1 MAERSRIR
9 LLSLTRSGSSKALYP
24 AYVNECYQYEYLRSI
39 WSVFLSIKKCRDA
52 WNFSSKRFTCDGT
65 FVFFPCALLTFF
77 VFLFYCFFVVAIV
90 TLLCFSSG
98 LIVCLYSHSSF
109 VFLFGFASIRD
120 NRIHLDRF
128 KSFLIRSRRFKWF
141 VNRSQ
146 DSIVVKIY
154 CFFLVLI
161 LFTFFILFSFYFLLL
176 LFYSF
181 DDIP

>member
-9 LLSLTRSGSSKALYP
+9 LLSLTRSDSSKALYP

-65 FVFFPCALLTFF
+65 FVFFPCALLMFF
-77 VFLFYCFFVVAIV
+77 VLSFFVVAIV

-98 LIVCLYSHSSF
+98 LFVCLYSHSSF
-109 VFLFGFASIRD
+109 VFLFGFAGIRD

-128 KSFLIRSRRFKWF
+128 KSFLIRSRRFK
-141 VNRSQ
+141 
-146 DSIVVKIY
+146 
-154 CFFLVLI
+154 
-161 LFTFFILFSFYFLLL
+161 
-176 LFYSF
+176 
-181 DDIP
+181 